1 MLKLPKVITR
11 TLSIRLS
18 LTVVCEIAL
27 LLLVA
32 LAVMF
37 HFSRQAMR
45 DEAMKNAEQTLEGT
59 VQHIDN
65 VLLSVEQSAG
75 NVYWDLLAHLNDPE
89 RMMTYSRKL
98 VECNPYIIGCAIV
111 FKPYYYKDHELYMA
125 YVHRKGK
132 AVTTD
137 EHTDLIASP
146 TFINKPY
153 TEQVWYTEPMRR
165 QSALWTDPLK
175 NEDTENEAL
184 VTFCL
189 PIWDREQGCVGVVA
203 VDVALELLSQII
215 LNIKP
220 SPNGYTTLLGRN
232 GSFMVHPDT
241 VKLAHETVFTQLDYG
256 ADPSVRKA
264 AEEVMSGETG
274 MTTFR
279 RDHRDWYV
287 FYKPFL
293 RSAVPGR
300 TTENLSW
307 SVGVVY
313 PEDDIFGVYNRLVY
327 YVLAIAIIGLLLF
340 FILCRLITH
349 RRLQPLRLLT
359 HSAQRIAA
367 GHFDETIPPTRRG
380 DEVGLLQD
388 HFQHMQNALAV
399 HVTKL
404 EGLTATLKERNEVL
418 RQAYV
423 GAQEA
428 NRMKTSFLHHMTN
441 QMIAPADA
449 IDKSVTV
456 LCNQYDDI
464 SLKEAD
470 YEVKVIQDQSKAIID
485 LVNSLIHTA
494 EHETGKEV
502 KHD

>member
-37 HFSRQAMR
+37 HFSRKAMR
-45 DEAMKNAEQTLEGT
+45 EEAMKNAEQTLEGT

-75 NVYWDLLAHLNDPE
+75 NVYWDLIAHLNDPE
-89 RMMTYSRKL
+89 RMYTYSREL
-98 VECNPYIIGCAIV
+98 VSGNPNIDGCAIV
-111 FKPYYYKDHELYMA
+111 FKPNYYKDRELMMA
-125 YVHRKGK
+125 YVHRSRQDGSEELVV
-132 AVTTD
+132 A
-137 EHTDLIASP
+137 P
-146 TFINKPY
+146 TFAGRPY
-153 TEQVWYTEPMRR
+153 TEQVWYTEPMELQR
-165 QSALWTDPLK
+165 ALWTDPLK
-175 NEDTENEAL
+175 NEDTEEVAL

-189 PIWDREQGCVGVVA
+189 PIWDREQGCVGVLA
-203 VDVALELLSQII
+203 VDMNIDLLSDII
-215 LNIKP
+215 LNVKP
-220 SPNGYTTLLGRN
+220 SPNGYTTLLSRN

-241 VKLAHETVFTQLDYG
+241 VKLAHETVFTQLEHG

-264 AEEVMSGETG
+264 AEKVMSGETG
-274 MTTFR
+274 MTSFR
-279 RDHRDWYV
+279 RDHQDWYV

-313 PEDDIFGVYNRLVY
+313 PEDDIFGIYNRLVY

-340 FILCRLITH
+340 YILSKKITH
-349 RRLQPLRLLT
+349 RRLLPLRLLT

-367 GHFDETIPPTRRG
+367 GQFDETIPPTRRG

-388 HFQHMQNALAV
+388 HFQQMQNALAV

-418 RQAYV
+418 RDAYAR
-423 GAQEA
+423 AQEA

-441 QMIAPADA
+441 QMIAPSDA
-449 IDKSVTV
+449 INKSVTV

-470 YEVKVIQDQSKAIID
+470 YEVKVIQDQSKTIID

-494 EHETGKEV
+494 ENETGKEV
-502 KHD
+502 AHE